1 VVRWGK
7 KLFCNPIFLGLAN
20 VLFLARGALFPQCA
34 QKAQSAGGKS
44 IHPTNPSCQYFHETI
59 ALLKKEYARR
69 NQNSGYV
76 RPC

>member
-1 VVRWGK
+1 MATNTKLYVIAVAVRIIK
-7 KLFCNPIFLGLAN
+7 FF
-20 VLFLARGALFPQCA
+20 R
-34 QKAQSAGGKS
+34 